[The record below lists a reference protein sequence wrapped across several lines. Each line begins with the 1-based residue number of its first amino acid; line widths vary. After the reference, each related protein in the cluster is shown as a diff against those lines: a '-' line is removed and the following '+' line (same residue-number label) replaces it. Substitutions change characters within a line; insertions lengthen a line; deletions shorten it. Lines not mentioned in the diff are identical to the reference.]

1 MFFNKNK
8 ALAFVLVLSFLFH
21 TPSGS
26 FFFLY
31 HHSKRDKQL
40 HSVYIKFFPYS
51 SLSEFETQA
60 DNLHLSFFHLLRL
73 YQFLIFKFLKM
84 KHIYSKSAFKKY
96 RQSKGGSSTH
106 YQRWA
111 ETFTEP
117 SPGPAI
123 SRPNP
128 PSDFTIRSDD
138 SIIEIEDPEPCSS
151 SSFYSGAPGELSTL
165 SISTESPSPRSLNR
179 DLAPTIPYAIPSC
192 SYHHSL
198 QIGRPPSH
206 GLFQTTLF
214 RPYVPT
220 LEDFLSVGFHRSK
233 GQAPTFIRTC
243 SNMVLVNDAMFS
255 HWYGISYPLRN
266 PKHECAHFVNK

>member
-1 MFFNKNK
+1 M
-8 ALAFVLVLSFLFH
+8 
-21 TPSGS
+21 
-26 FFFLY
+26 
-31 HHSKRDKQL
+31 
-40 HSVYIKFFPYS
+40 
-51 SLSEFETQA
+51 
-60 DNLHLSFFHLLRL
+60 
-73 YQFLIFKFLKM
+73 
-84 KHIYSKSAFKKY
+84 
-96 RQSKGGSSTH
+96 
-106 YQRWA
+106 
-111 ETFTEP
+111 EP
-117 SPGPAI
+117 SPGPSI

-128 PSDFTIRSDD
+128 PSNFTMRSDD
-138 SIIEIEDPEPCSS
+138 SIIELEDSEPCSS
-151 SSFYSGAPGELSTL
+151 SSFHSGAPGELPTL

-179 DLAPTIPYAIPSC
+179 DLAPTIPYAIPSW

-233 GQAPTFIRTC
+233 GQAPTFMQTC

-255 HWYGISYPLRN
+255 HWYCISYPLRN

>member
-1 MFFNKNK
+1 
-8 ALAFVLVLSFLFH
+8 
-21 TPSGS
+21 
-26 FFFLY
+26 
-31 HHSKRDKQL
+31 
-40 HSVYIKFFPYS
+40 
-51 SLSEFETQA
+51 
-60 DNLHLSFFHLLRL
+60 
-73 YQFLIFKFLKM
+73 M

-96 RQSKGGSSTH
+96 RQTKGVSSTH
-106 YQRWA
+106 YQRWT

-117 SPGPAI
+117 SPSPSI

-128 PSDFTIRSDD
+128 PSNFTIRSDD

-151 SSFYSGAPGELSTL
+151 SSFHSGAPGELPTL

-179 DLAPTIPYAIPSC
+179 DLAPTIPYAIPSW

-220 LEDFLSVGFHRSK
+220 LEDLLSVGFHRSK
-233 GQAPTFIRTC
+233 GQAPTFMRTC

>member
-1 MFFNKNK
+1 
-8 ALAFVLVLSFLFH
+8 
-21 TPSGS
+21 
-26 FFFLY
+26 
-31 HHSKRDKQL
+31 
-40 HSVYIKFFPYS
+40 
-51 SLSEFETQA
+51 
-60 DNLHLSFFHLLRL
+60 
-73 YQFLIFKFLKM
+73 M

-96 RQSKGGSSTH
+96 KQSRGGSSTH
-106 YQRWA
+106 YQRWT

-117 SPGPAI
+117 SPGPSI

-128 PSDFTIRSDD
+128 PSNFTMRSDD

-151 SSFYSGAPGELSTL
+151 SSFHSGAPGELPTL

-179 DLAPTIPYAIPSC
+179 DLAPTIPYAIPSW

-198 QIGRPPSH
+198 QIGQPPSH

-233 GQAPTFIRTC
+233 GQAPTFMRTC